1 MAPKQSQAPPP
12 PAQQGPPPPFTSVSL
27 LGSEARAKAIDAEK
41 RTKLVIR
48 HIPPKLTEEQFA
60 EATARWASQI
70 KWRRYEPGQA
80 AASKSDIATLATA
93 YLEFAHTAAAIDF
106 SRAVDGAPVTDSDGT
121 TCRVQ
126 VEFALCQKVP
136 EASPAKVD
144 ARAGTID
151 DDDEYKDFVEGLGAE
166 REKMPSAQV
175 WLEEREAKR
184 KAAEKAR
191 GGKAEVVVPPL
202 LEALNRKH
210 RSANLKRDKKARER
224 ELKLLREKQAK
235 LLAQREARLAQKAL
249 LEQQQKGMTRKEK
262 KAAAAAPPPPEG
274 SARWPR
280 RRRRARR
287 RRRRRAPRR
296 CAAAA
301 GAAAARAAAPA
312 DRATSSSWARTTSRP
327 STRWCRWGLGGRWP
341 AGVKANPSRSADAV
355 VQWLVEN
362 EARRRGRR
370 RRRQPNPPPKK
381 KGGKGGRG
389 GAAAERRRRRR
400 WRRRRRRRR
409 WRRRR
414 QPGFSDEAGDGGGRG
429 RGGGR
434 GGGKKGGG
442 KGRGRGGPAA
452 SES

>member
-12 PAQQGPPPPFTSVSL
+12 PAQQGPPPPFSSTSL

-144 ARAGTID
+144 ARAGTIE

-262 KAAAAAPPPPEG
+262 KAAAGLALLEAAALPTA
-274 SARWPR
+274 SAPSLSRVWSRVCAAR
-280 RRRRARR
+280 RDFALVATPQVALRRAAHAPQHDFAATRG
-287 RRRRRAPRR
+287 RALARSPTASRR
-296 CAAAA
+296 CKS
-301 GAAAARAAAPA
+301 GARRVNLRCTAH
-312 DRATSSSWARTTSRP
+312 RATAHSP
-327 STRWCRWGLGGRWP
+327 
-341 AGVKANPSRSADAV
+341 
-355 VQWLVEN
+355 
-362 EARRRGRR
+362 
-370 RRRQPNPPPKK
+370 
-381 KGGKGGRG
+381 
-389 GAAAERRRRRR
+389 
-400 WRRRRRRRR
+400 
-409 WRRRR
+409 
-414 QPGFSDEAGDGGGRG
+414 
-429 RGGGR
+429 
-434 GGGKKGGG
+434 
-442 KGRGRGGPAA
+442 
-452 SES
+452 